1 MKMITARNAAL
12 VLILGALG
20 SLAGCGG
27 GSSSG
32 AAAFLGTYAVSGTAG
47 ASNGASASQPLE
59 SIVLIE
65 DGGVVTVDP
74 GTANAFTGTISGNAI
89 SAVVAGSRLGSPGLQ
104 ISCTGAVRVTAAA
117 FDNEIRE
124 GSISSTSLVCNGVAL
139 NLSGEFSGPEVV
151 STGFPGGRDARPIL
165 GALRLAVQTAL

>member
-1 MKMITARNAAL
+1 MIKY
-12 VLILGALG
+12 IL
-20 SLAGCGG
+20 
-27 GSSSG
+27 SG
-32 AAAFLGTYAVSGTAG
+32 VGIFNIDAV
-47 ASNGASASQPLE
+47 NGNKAVAVPDPP
-59 SIVLIE
+59 

-74 GTANAFTGTISGNAI
+74 DTANAFTGTISGNAI